1 MHRSVQIKSGAS
13 HRPNDPY
20 RVHKL
25 AGMLGSMSEL
35 AGFSLL
41 LVDDHPL
48 FREGLTL
55 ALAQHEPQMRVQAV
69 GSMAEALDLL
79 ARQGIEQQV
88 DLALLDYRLP
98 GDDGLQCALKLRKL
112 YPAVACAI
120 MSGADDARLPTRVRE
135 AGLMGYFPKTLD
147 VRMLLAGL
155 QELAQG
161 RSHFAPLSFTPAS
174 DASADPLTARQRE
187 VLGMVARGATNKEI
201 AQILQIAPHTVKNH
215 LGQIFERLGAA
226 NRAQAVVMAQD
237 ATAPGSL

>member
-1 MHRSVQIKSGAS
+1 
-13 HRPNDPY
+13 
-20 RVHKL
+20 
-25 AGMLGSMSEL
+25 MSEL

-48 FREGLTL
+48 FREGLVL

-69 GSMAEALDLL
+69 GSMPEALELL
-79 ARQGIEQQV
+79 ARDAQM
-88 DLALLDYRLP
+88 DLVLLDYRLP
-98 GDDGLQCALKLRKL
+98 GEDGLQSALKLRKL

-147 VRMLLAGL
+147 VRMLLVGL

-161 RSHFAPLSFTPAS
+161 RSHFAPLSFAPAS
-174 DASADPLTARQRE
+174 DTSTDPLTARQRE

-226 NRAQAVVMAQD
+226 NRAQAVSMARESVD
-237 ATAPGSL
+237 GSIN

>member
-1 MHRSVQIKSGAS
+1 MQSACAYRS
-13 HRPNDPY
+13 NDPC

-79 ARQGIEQQV
+79 AQDALV
-88 DLALLDYRLP
+88 DLVLLDYRLP

-155 QELAQG
+155 NELAQG
-161 RSHFAPLSFTPAS
+161 RSHFAPLTSVLSS
-174 DASADPLTARQRE
+174 DAGSDPLTARQRE

>member
-1 MHRSVQIKSGAS
+1 
-13 HRPNDPY
+13 
-20 RVHKL
+20 
-25 AGMLGSMSEL
+25 MLGNMSEL

-79 ARQGIEQQV
+79 AQDALV
-88 DLALLDYRLP
+88 DLVLLDYRLP

-155 QELAQG
+155 NELAQG
-161 RSHFAPLSFTPAS
+161 RSHFSPLSSAQLS
-174 DASADPLTARQRE
+174 DAGADPLTARQRE

-226 NRAQAVVMAQD
+226 NRAQAVVMAHD